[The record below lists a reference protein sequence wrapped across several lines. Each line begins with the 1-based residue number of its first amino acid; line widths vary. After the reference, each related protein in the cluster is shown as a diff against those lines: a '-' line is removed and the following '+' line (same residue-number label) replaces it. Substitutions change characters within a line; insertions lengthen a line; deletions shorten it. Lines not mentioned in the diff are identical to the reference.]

1 MTTRG
6 LVLWCGVFVSIGAD
20 GHGLTWIGMQA
31 TAFGNHPS
39 LDSAKIVESDVSDD
53 ANNIMKNGVAVR

>member
-1 MTTRG
+1 
-6 LVLWCGVFVSIGAD
+6 
-20 GHGLTWIGMQA
+20 MQA